1 MDCKSFMIIVQFG
14 GGGIFGRT
22 SRITKKGTATML
34 FLSGDPGVTQEARG
48 EVKI

>member
-1 MDCKSFMIIVQFG
+1 M
-14 GGGIFGRT
+14 FGRT
-22 SRITKKGTATML
+22 SRINKTERATLL